1 MHVNTTYTNY
11 YLYLL
16 MYFKYWIYRWDI
28 LNLYAFVL
36 YYPQD
41 GDLSPKYTGEFTWM
55 NNLLFYPWSAFVGVY
70 GLRWLVGSLIGSL
83 VI

>member
-1 MHVNTTYTNY
+1 
-11 YLYLL
+11 
-16 MYFKYWIYRWDI
+16 
-28 LNLYAFVL
+28 
-36 YYPQD
+36 
-41 GDLSPKYTGEFTWM
+41 M